1 MKKVV
6 SVMLAVMMLFS
17 LTACAGGSKE
27 ESGEKETDGG
37 DKIRVGFSQMD
48 NNGAWRV
55 VETEDMKAVAEERG
69 YELVYA
75 DAQSQT
81 SKQLSDIEDLVA
93 QGVDYL
99 VIAPKETTG
108 LERGLEAAKEAG
120 IPVILIDRSHEG
132 VPGEDYV
139 TYIASDFVYQG
150 YECGQA
156 LAEALGGEGKIVV
169 IEGRRAVRCVS
180 AGRIRSGDG
189 RISRYGDHRFS
200 AWGVFQKQGTERY
213 GKLSADLRG

>member
-6 SVMLAVMMLFS
+6 SVMMAVMMLFS
-17 LTACAGGSKE
+17 LAACAGGSKGD
-27 ESGEKETDGG
+27 SGEKGMDGG

-55 VETEDMKAVAEERG
+55 VETEDMKAIAEGRG

-108 LERGLEAAKEAG
+108 LERGLEGAKEAG

-156 LAEALGGEGKIVV
+156 LA
-169 IEGRRAVRCVS
+169 
-180 AGRIRSGDG
+180 
-189 RISRYGDHRFS
+189 
-200 AWGVFQKQGTERY
+200 
-213 GKLSADLRG
+213 

>member
-81 SKQLSDIEDLVA
+81 SKDVYKRQMSTTIRPP
-93 QGVDYL
+93 
-99 VIAPKETTG
+99 PKAT
-108 LERGLEAAKEAG
+108 
-120 IPVILIDRSHEG
+120 PM
-132 VPGEDYV
+132 
-139 TYIASDFVYQG
+139 
-150 YECGQA
+150 
-156 LAEALGGEGKIVV
+156 
-169 IEGRRAVRCVS
+169 
-180 AGRIRSGDG
+180 
-189 RISRYGDHRFS
+189 
-200 AWGVFQKQGTERY
+200 
-213 GKLSADLRG
+213 LRPW